1 MDITPST
8 RKSGAQRILCTTTL
22 ACEGFVALF
31 AGLVAHGLAPDTRL
45 ASWILSLSLLAAMIV
60 AARLLSSSQAW
71 PYWLGLALQGPFIL
85 LGLFVPAMYVVGL
98 LFALLYWLGVVK
110 GRQLD
115 REKDAIDRRVL
126 GEDTEAR

>member
-1 MDITPST
+1 
-8 RKSGAQRILCTTTL
+8 
-22 ACEGFVALF
+22 
-31 AGLVAHGLAPDTRL
+31 
-45 ASWILSLSLLAAMIV
+45 MIV

-71 PYWLGLALQGPFIL
+71 PYWLGLALQVPFIL

>member
-1 MDITPST
+1 
-8 RKSGAQRILCTTTL
+8 
-22 ACEGFVALF
+22 
-31 AGLVAHGLAPDTRL
+31 
-45 ASWILSLSLLAAMIV
+45 
-60 AARLLSSSQAW
+60 
-71 PYWLGLALQGPFIL
+71 
-85 LGLFVPAMYVVGL
+85 MYVVGL